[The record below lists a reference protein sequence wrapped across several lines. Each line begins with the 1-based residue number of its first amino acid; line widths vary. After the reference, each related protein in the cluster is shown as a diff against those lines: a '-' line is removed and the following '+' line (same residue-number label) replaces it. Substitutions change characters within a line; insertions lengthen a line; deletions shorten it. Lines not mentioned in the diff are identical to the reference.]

1 MRFDNPIYNHKFVFP
16 DLADF
21 PGLENEYRFYD
32 QIDTIEDI
40 ELLKSYIIDNDK
52 IQFNNILSKYTKFSK
67 RLNKHVSKMFDFYSH
82 FENSRSSSSKLYDT
96 SLLTEGYY
104 IDKLDLEEIISKLQ
118 PAIDDLYKIK
128 DWIPPIGTMD
138 RGSKVSNNVNEIINK
153 LLAKSNILDIA
164 SNYLNI
170 NRQLEVGSSYLVV
183 STPTDNHWKQFLQ
196 DQSYVSKTTN
206 LHIDPVENQLKVMIY
221 LNEIDN
227 DSGPFSYIPT
237 SNRWV
242 YDPLQNIMGRAI
254 ATGNYCNTP
263 EARQEIFKLPKFLR
277 ISYNFGRSL
286 IDSNP
291 LQKMLLSKEK
301 IFTSNDANV
310 ILFDPAGMHKGG
322 ICNNKHRIAIQV
334 LLK

>member
-1 MRFDNPIYNHKFVFP
+1 MRFDNPIYDHNFTFP

-21 PGLENEYRFYD
+21 PSLENEYRFD
-32 QIDTIEDI
+32 DRIDTVEDI
-40 ELLKSYIIDNDK
+40 ELLKSCIITNDK
-52 IQFNNILSKYTKFSK
+52 MQFNNVLSRYTRFSK
-67 RLNKHVSKMFDFYSH
+67 RLNKNISKMFDFYTH

-96 SLLTEGYY
+96 SLLTDGYY
-104 IDKLDLEEIISKLQ
+104 TDKLNLEEVIFKLQ
-118 PAIDDLYKIK
+118 STITDLYKID
-128 DWIPPIGTMD
+128 DWMPPIGTMD
-138 RGSKVSNNVNEIINK
+138 RGSKVSTHVKRIINE
-153 LLAKSNILDIA
+153 LLSKSNMLDIA
-164 SNYLNI
+164 SNYLDVG
-170 NRQLEVGSSYLVV
+170 RQLQVGSAYLVV

-196 DQSYVSKTTN
+196 DTTYISKTTN

-221 LNEIDN
+221 LNDIDQ

-242 YDPLQNIMGRAI
+242 HDPLQNIIGRAV

-286 IDSNP
+286 TDDNP
-291 LQKMLLSKEK
+291 VQKILLTKEK
-301 IFTSNDANV
+301 IFTSTNENV
-310 ILFDPAGMHKGG
+310 ILFDPAGMHRGG
-322 ICNNKHRIAIQV
+322 ICNNKHRVAIQV